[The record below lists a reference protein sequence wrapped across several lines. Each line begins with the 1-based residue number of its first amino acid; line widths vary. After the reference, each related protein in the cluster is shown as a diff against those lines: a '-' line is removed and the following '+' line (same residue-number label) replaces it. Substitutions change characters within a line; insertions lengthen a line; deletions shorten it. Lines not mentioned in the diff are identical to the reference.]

1 MKRFALTSL
10 ASLILLAGEVF
21 AIAADVESV
30 PPATA
35 MVADPCPP
43 ALAVRENWRCRNT
56 IGSWPVIGD
65 LAAPGLSVVAR
76 KR

>member
-1 MKRFALTSL
+1 
-10 ASLILLAGEVF
+10 
-21 AIAADVESV
+21 
-30 PPATA
+30 

-65 LAAPGLSVVAR
+65 LAAPGLSVIAR